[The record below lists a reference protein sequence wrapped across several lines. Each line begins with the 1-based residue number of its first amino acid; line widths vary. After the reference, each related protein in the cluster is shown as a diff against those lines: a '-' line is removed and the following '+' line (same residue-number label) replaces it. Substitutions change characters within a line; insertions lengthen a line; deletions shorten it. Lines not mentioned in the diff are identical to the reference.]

1 MGLFAKKCE
10 YCRTKIEKGK
20 EIKKDVKI
28 PGYVGTHVKNF
39 CCEEH
44 IGKYEKEVEEYLTKP
59 RKSSRGCCG

>member
-20 EIKKDVKI
+20 EVKRNVKV
-28 PGYVGTHVKNF
+28 PGYVGTHPKNF

-44 IGKYEKEVEEYLTKP
+44 ARKYEQEIEEYMK
-59 RKSSRGCCG
+59 KSKKSGGGCCG